1 MSKSYDLPLLHW
13 IAASLQRTKLQE
25 VAQAIRAGKKLP
37 AYLEEE
43 PPQAAYLEK
52 ILREEITKQFSFHL
66 RPYLEPVL
74 NALDAITQ
82 AWGEESDEQQ
92 GITETEVS
100 SKQQGVSS
108 NALTPLPLTAS
119 TPYPPSPSHLVDIR
133 VKPWSCTVQDNGKG
147 MTLEEVLQFLI
158 IPFNTEK
165 EGIETIGMFGV
176 GFFSTLKYCL
186 QRPWDARIEVE
197 TMAASPA
204 VSTVAGDTLP
214 TVRQSEGSPGEGLH
228 LRFYARGREMKDLHL
243 RIQYHAYASR
253 RKKPSG
259 TLVKINR
266 WENRS
271 IVKNYIVE
279 SVSAVPSYVGRINLN
294 GTPVNDVRKL
304 IWTSE
309 EIEGITE
316 IEEAARTEE
325 AKKEK
330 WQILPVEMHLKG
342 KTRIQPVGVLL
353 VPKAR
358 KQEEEEKS
366 PRHTLKG
373 YRYQLDSDQTFVSLS
388 SQGILVKRITAQY
401 YYGAISFPS
410 GVQVVEGRNQFKI
423 DENYHR
429 AVQAAYQGVI
439 NYLRTR
445 EQSVQERSRSTT
457 FFWSLTNNLA
467 SPYPE
472 IIERFKGELLPGKE
486 YVVSNSSYH
495 VLESF
500 LGDFVEEKTFAT
512 SITAERFWRTHFKGA
527 EQLLQDLFGA
537 SPLLPASEL
546 PEFIMSKAPN
556 LEPFLHFEAFPHI
569 GNFRPV
575 QGIFVTNE
583 NTLDEN
589 STEEKTAGNTAERKE
604 YLGPR
609 CFLYEGDVLYLNMRH
624 PTITQPFH
632 AQHVYNLLS
641 EYFTLPEERSRHSL
655 ISQQEVQEFLLQKC
669 NAALWEK
676 RKRDW
681 QREEERQRERR
692 RM

>member
-1 MSKSYDLPLLHW
+1 MSKTYDLPLLHW

-92 GITETEVS
+92 G
-100 SKQQGVSS
+100 VSS
-108 NALTPLPLTAS
+108 NALTLLPLTAS

-133 VKPWSCTVQDNGKG
+133 VKPWSYTVEDNGKG

-186 QRPWDARIEVE
+186 QRPWDAHIEVE
-197 TMAASPA
+197 TMAAPLATSPA
-204 VSTVAGDTLP
+204 AYPAAITPDSDTLP
-214 TVRQSEGSPGEGLH
+214 TAGKREDGQREGLH
-228 LRFYARGREMKDLHL
+228 LRFYARGMEIKDLHL

-271 IVKNYIVE
+271 IVKNYIAE
-279 SVSAVPSYVGRINLN
+279 SVSAVPPYVGRINLN

-342 KTRIQPVGVLL
+342 KTRMQPVGVLL
-353 VPKAR
+353 VPKAQ
-358 KQEEEEKS
+358 KQKEEEKS
-366 PRHTLKG
+366 LPRTIKDYH
-373 YRYQLDSDQTFVSLS
+373 YQLESYQTLVSFS

-410 GVQVVEGRNQFKI
+410 GVQVVEGRDQFKI

-429 AVQAAYQGVI
+429 ALQAAYQGVI
-439 NYLRTR
+439 DSLRTR
-445 EQSVQERSRSTT
+445 EQSIQERSRSTT
-457 FFWSLTNNLA
+457 FFWSLTNNLV

-486 YVVSNSSYH
+486 YVVSNSSYP

-500 LGDFVEEKTFAT
+500 LGNFVEEKTFAT
-512 SITAERFWRTHFKGA
+512 SITAERFWKTYFKGA

-556 LEPFLHFEAFPHI
+556 LEPFLHFDAFPHI
-569 GNFRPV
+569 RNFRPV
-575 QGIFVTNE
+575 QGIFTTNE

-589 STEEKTAGNTAERKE
+589 STEEKIAGNTAERKE
-604 YLGPR
+604 YAGPR

-632 AQHVYNLLS
+632 AQQVYNLLS

-669 NAALWEK
+669 NAALWKK
-676 RKRDW
+676 RERDW
-681 QREEERQRERR
+681 QREEGRQKERG